1 MIKIKTT
8 ADKLVYMNRFISKE
22 ATRFYLQGV
31 YFEPEGLKLIS
42 TDGHRLGIY
51 DDAFT
56 VSEEIEGEFNGLII
70 KFNKEFL
77 SELKSMKNRE
87 ITLTIKDKDIMSI
100 DAPVV
105 IDGSFN
111 EVGIVINADYPH
123 WQNVIPDESKPT
135 PMTEIGI
142 NPDFLKD
149 FKPDK
154 KHYGIKLE
162 FFTNKNGIGY
172 APIKVSVIDMPE
184 FTGYVMPVRY

>member
-22 ATRFYLQGV
+22 ATRFYLQGI
-31 YFEPEGLKLIS
+31 YFEPDGLKLIS

-51 DDAFT
+51 DDAFA
-56 VSEEIEGEFNGLII
+56 VSEEMEGEFNGLII

-87 ITLTIKDKDIMSI
+87 ITLTIKNETSI
-100 DAPVV
+100 DTPVV
-105 IDGSFN
+105 IDDSFN
-111 EVGIVINADYPH
+111 QVGIVIDAEYPH

-135 PMTEIGI
+135 PMTEIGV
-142 NPDFLKD
+142 NPDYLKD

-162 FFTNKNGIGY
+162 FFSNKNGIGY
-172 APIKVSVIDMPE
+172 APIKISIIDMPE
-184 FTGYVMPVRY
+184 FTGYLMPVRC